1 MEVVLLSFSAFQLR
15 FGACRVAAP
24 HGAHRYV
31 YMSAL
36 LCPQQVNMGMIAR
49 VRARLQSIHSVANKP
64 DPTRLQDDTYQS
76 GEFNLAMQ

>member
-1 MEVVLLSFSAFQLR
+1 
-15 FGACRVAAP
+15 
-24 HGAHRYV
+24 
-31 YMSAL
+31 
-36 LCPQQVNMGMIAR
+36 MGMIAR